1 MSNTAGFPAALGVSL
16 ALHLSLIFSL
26 SALGIVPKQAAF
38 SDTEITYYPLKS
50 KSALLEKNTAGES
63 VPKNLDDVAAAQP
76 IILSAENKIPERGIP
91 EPAAGRRELFP
102 RANDFSRKPALSRAE
117 FLVKN
122 TIKLSPAR
130 EPESSDK
137 LSRGPAYLTY
147 GNYARERIRR
157 CLVKRFSHINESGV
171 VCLEFS
177 ILADGSL
184 SGVSVIDEKSSA
196 SDTLKGIALDGLR
209 DAAPFPRLPPDLN
222 SQPATF
228 TVFIHFTIQKNG

>member
-1 MSNTAGFPAALGVSL
+1 MHNSSNFPIALSVSL
-16 ALHLSLIFSL
+16 VIHISLIFSL
-26 SALGIVPKQAAF
+26 SALGIVPKHAVF
-38 SDTEITYYPLKS
+38 SDTEITYYPVKS
-50 KSALLEKNTAGES
+50 KSVLLEKKIRRES

-76 IILSAENKIPERGIP
+76 IILSAENKIPEKGIP
-91 EPAAGRRELFP
+91 EPPAGRKELFL
-102 RANDFSRKPALSRAE
+102 RANDFSRKPALSKAE

-122 TIKLSPAR
+122 TIELSSGR

-137 LSRGPAYLTY
+137 LSRSPAYLSY

-157 CLVKRFSHINESGV
+157 CLVKRFSYINESGV

-184 SGVSVIDEKSSA
+184 FAVGVIDEKSSA

-209 DAAPFPRLPPDLN
+209 DAAPFPRLSGGLN
-222 SQPATF
+222 AQPATF
-228 TVFIHFTIQKNG
+228 TVLVHFTIQKNG